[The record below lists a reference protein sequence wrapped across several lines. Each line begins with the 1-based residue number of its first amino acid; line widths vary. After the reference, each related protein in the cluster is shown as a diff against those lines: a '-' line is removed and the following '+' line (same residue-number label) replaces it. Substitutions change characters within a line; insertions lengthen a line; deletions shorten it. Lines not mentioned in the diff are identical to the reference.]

1 MKELCFGLAIGTI
14 LGVLVVTSSQTI
26 EKKVKE
32 VTNKVSKKANEIKN
46 KLTNNE
52 EE

>member
-26 EKKVKE
+26 EKKAKE
-32 VTNKVSKKANEIKN
+32 VTDKVSKKANEIKN
-46 KLTNNE
+46 KLTNDE
-52 EE
+52 E